1 MDAKYNGLIDN
12 IAMRLAL
19 NTVAFALWLATA
31 VALLELAVKV

>member
-19 NTVAFALWLATA
+19 NTVAFAVWLAMA
-31 VALLELAVKV
+31 VGLLELAVKV

>member
-1 MDAKYNGLIDN
+1 MDAKCNGLIDN

-19 NTVAFALWLATA
+19 NAVAFAVWIAMA